1 MDASS
6 DGVPSLGTID
16 EIPGLYVACAFNGHG
31 FGIAPAIGH
40 QLAQLIDEDR
50 TEIDISALRYDR
62 FKAKI

>member
-1 MDASS
+1 MV
-6 DGVPSLGTID
+6 DGVPVLGKVD
-16 EIPGLYVACAFNGHG
+16 EVPGLIMACGLNGHG